1 MGDETGHE
9 FTVDKGGV
17 QTRDE
22 TGYAFPVDRD
32 QTGGENR
39 A

>member
-1 MGDETGHE
+1 MKQWIMG
-9 FTVDKGGV
+9 

-22 TGYAFPVDRD
+22 TGYDFAVDRD
-32 QTGGENR
+32 QTGGEKR